1 MDKKRKESRSLLDI
15 PTVMCIMSM
24 TKKAVVL
31 QNCNTLKRRKIK

>member
-15 PTVMCIMSM
+15 PVAVCIMYM

-31 QNCNTLKRRKIK
+31 QFCNTLKRRKIK